1 LQLELEGDRSL
12 FEDAR
17 RLLGE
22 CELFRGFGPDER
34 KGLFASVHIRN
45 FAAGEIIFLK
55 GSPGDCLMAVL
66 TGNVRISVA
75 SADGKALVLAILVP
89 GEIFGEIALL
99 DGKERNAD
107 ATAMTECSLAT
118 LDRSEILSLLERH
131 PSALRHVIVIL
142 CDRLRK
148 MNEHL
153 ADVTLPQ
160 LFLAVDPAEM
170 ERVRRFGEV
179 RRYGAGEALFKIG
192 EAGHGLFVI
201 LAGKVDLARPDE
213 SGGRTRFLTPPRGS

>member
-1 LQLELEGDRSL
+1 VGQHVVLPL
-12 FEDAR
+12 F
-17 RLLGE
+17 G
-22 CELFRGFGPDER
+22 G
-34 KGLFASVHIRN
+34 
-45 FAAGEIIFLK
+45 
-55 GSPGDCLMAVL
+55 
-66 TGNVRISVA
+66 T
-75 SADGKALVLAILVP
+75 
-89 GEIFGEIALL
+89 
-99 DGKERNAD
+99 
-107 ATAMTECSLAT
+107 
-118 LDRSEILSLLERH
+118 H

-201 LAGKVDLARPDE
+201 LAGRC
-213 SGGRTRFLTPPRGS
+213 GGPTSRRWSAHEAGAPQL

>member
-1 LQLELEGDRSL
+1 MRPRS
-12 FEDAR
+12 AS
-17 RLLGE
+17 
-22 CELFRGFGPDER
+22 PTT
-34 KGLFASVHIRN
+34 SVHIRN

-118 LDRSEILSLLERH
+118 LDRSEILSLLECH

-142 CDRLRK
+142 CD
-148 MNEHL
+148 
-153 ADVTLPQ
+153 DC
-160 LFLAVDPAEM
+160 
-170 ERVRRFGEV
+170 
-179 RRYGAGEALFKIG
+179 
-192 EAGHGLFVI
+192 
-201 LAGKVDLARPDE
+201 AR
-213 SGGRTRFLTPPRGS
+213 

>member
-1 LQLELEGDRSL
+1 
-12 FEDAR
+12 
-17 RLLGE
+17 
-22 CELFRGFGPDER
+22 
-34 KGLFASVHIRN
+34 
-45 FAAGEIIFLK
+45 
-55 GSPGDCLMAVL
+55 VL

-201 LAGKVDLARPDE
+201 LAGKVTRPA
-213 SGGRTRFLTPPRGS
+213 